1 MTDIVINDASY
12 RELKSENDEY
22 SKVSGSK
29 INPNKTEILKFG
41 NFQNLP
47 EEYVKDHIKVLGIY

>member
-1 MTDIVINDASY
+1 MKNIVKFLVQKLIQI
-12 RELKSENDEY
+12 KQ
-22 SKVSGSK
+22 KF
-29 INPNKTEILKFG
+29 KFG